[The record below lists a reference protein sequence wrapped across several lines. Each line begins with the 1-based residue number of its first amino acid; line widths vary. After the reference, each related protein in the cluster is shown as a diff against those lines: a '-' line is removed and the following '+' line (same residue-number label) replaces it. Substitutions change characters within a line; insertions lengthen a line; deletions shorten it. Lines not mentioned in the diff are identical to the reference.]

1 MTEEQYARKL
11 NELDRLLNDPDVP
24 MQPARIWSLLA
35 ELSEQDLHPD
45 GMPRT
50 DGGPAGVGLSAGPL
64 TGSAD

>member
-11 NELDRLLNDPDVP
+11 DELDRLLNDPDVP

-45 GMPRT
+45 GMGRPGASLAA
-50 DGGPAGVGLSAGPL
+50 DGVS
-64 TGSAD
+64 GSAD